1 MQCRVVF
8 CLWSCSCGVVYSSGS
23 WSCSCSCCPA
33 LSWTSKTGPNV
44 VCFCLAPQRRALF
57 QHLNFKKCSGTASC
71 LHFWLRHVLRA
82 TAARARYFSTSQL
95 PTVLRNWG
103 FLTWKCASRHNGV
116 QFFIRFSQSIFSTLQ
131 SHKTLEKHSVLL
143 YFSTFSRTYIFL
155 LLTLSLLWPSFF
167 FSSLLWLAKS
177 AFPSVHMESILSE
190 VWLLN
195 FLRLCFFVYK

>member
-1 MQCRVVF
+1 M
-8 CLWSCSCGVVYSSGS
+8 YSSGS

-57 QHLNFKKCSGTASC
+57 QHLNFKKRSGTASC

-131 SHKTLEKHSVLL
+131 SHKTLEKHSVCYTFLPFRAPTSSYFWLFLFSDLL
-143 YFSTFSRTYIFL
+143 S
-155 LLTLSLLWPSFF
+155 
-167 FSSLLWLAKS
+167 SSLLFSDL
-177 AFPSVHMESILSE
+177 PSLLFHLSI
-190 VWLLN
+190 WN
-195 FLRLCFFVYK
+195 PYCPKFDF